1 MVPLASNPK
10 PRLDLVPIVLYPKP
24 GVHLLCPKLQV
35 DIAGFLYLIQTL
47 EKLRF
52 V

>member
-1 MVPLASNPK
+1 MVPLATNPET
-10 PRLDLVPIVLYPKP
+10 RVDFVPIELYPKP
-24 GVHLLCPKLQV
+24 GVHLLCLELQV

-47 EKLRF
+47 KNLWF